1 MDRRHF
7 CQSSI
12 GAAVA
17 ASFPTAQALASAL
30 QALTTVSADID
41 AITGNGAQTILQQST
56 VQDLSDSLRGNLLLP
71 GNEAYET
78 ARRVL
83 NESINRHPAL
93 VVQPT
98 GVADVRRAVD
108 FRIPCGPSRMRQ
120 QSALQP
126 GL

>member
-1 MDRRHF
+1 MDRRNF
-7 CQSSI
+7 CQSAI

-41 AITGNGAQTILQQST
+41 AITGSGAETILQQST

-83 NESINRHPAL
+83 NEGINRHPAL
-93 VVQPT
+93 VV
-98 GVADVRRAVD
+98 
-108 FRIPCGPSRMRQ
+108 
-120 QSALQP
+120 
-126 GL
+126 